1 MNPRRR
7 REVKM
12 QRALAR
18 ENSNQTKK
26 VTIIQKEEKQEPEI
40 QMAETITN
48 IEPENIVTSTVT
60 VILEEI
66 KEDVVEK
73 IDAEIEENEQIS
85 SDNLD
90 EPIFKKEKKKGGKKK
105 KKAETDEND

>member
-48 IEPENIVTSTVT
+48 IEPENIVTSTET

>member
-18 ENSNQTKK
+18 ENSNQTKN
-26 VTIIQKEEKQEPEI
+26 VIIIQKEEKQEPEVQI
-40 QMAETITN
+40 AETVTN
-48 IEPENIVTSTVT
+48 VEPENVVTSTVT
-60 VILEEI
+60 VILEET

-73 IDAEIEENEQIS
+73 IDAEIEESEQIS

-90 EPIFKKEKKKGGKKK
+90 EPIFKKEKKKSGKKK

>member
-18 ENSNQTKK
+18 ENSSQTKK
-26 VTIIQKEEKQEPEI
+26 VTIVQKEEKQEPEI
-40 QMAETITN
+40 QIAETVTN
-48 IEPENIVTSTVT
+48 IEPENVVTSTET
-60 VILEEI
+60 VVLEET

-73 IDAEIEENEQIS
+73 IDSEIEENEQIS